1 MRLEANIPEKKGSH
15 SRATI
20 TLSGVSSASVSVN
33 AVGPSNKKINQKMKQ
48 PRPSTML
55 LKGPGHM
62 TQ

>member
-20 TLSGVSSASVSVN
+20 SLSGVSSASVSVN
-33 AVGPSNKKINQKMKQ
+33 AVGPSNKINQKMKQ

-55 LKGPGHM
+55 LKGLGHM